1 MNRLHW
7 FMRQLCAFVGFGLAV
22 NVWADDVEIYY
33 SAFGGSA
40 KPMVML
46 TLDLRSN
53 LGSTECSSA
62 ASASCAETLGDELYQ
77 QLDLMTRNADGSFTE
92 GGDGIVDLTHF
103 AMLPDLT
110 SQWLSMG
117 LRVSLFDV
125 LRAAIRVVLTSDVVI
140 DSGIRI
146 GLMVSHD
153 DTCTGNG
160 ASGPDEIPAGTGL
173 GCSNGAYVLKGFF
186 DVTDTTERD
195 DFFARLGRIP
205 QPSSSFGSKGTWS
218 GHPYQLKEIYFEFY
232 RYITGQSVYNGYL
245 SYDDFN
251 SGDARSPMG
260 AASNDIAEPWNTLLA
275 PDTGAWSAVG
285 GASTLDYQSPFEQG
299 SSDDWACSRVF
310 MVNTLFGTTTAGDD
324 SDDAIKALR
333 PLGLGLSDAR
343 DETDIIAALK
353 AIDVAPNAGEDY
365 SGTLPVVEGD
375 QSVTSYFISDTTN
388 RTQDEWA
395 RAGGTD
401 NALSLGS
408 GADITAAFAAIFNSI
423 ITESSTLV
431 AASVPVNVFNRAET
445 YDNVFLAL
453 FQVEEGA
460 RWPGNIKKLK
470 IGRRS
475 TTNANGD
482 AILVPEIQDVN
493 SQRAFDAT
501 DGRIVN
507 SALTYWT
514 DASLA
519 DVVTAD
525 PDLDEISGRDGH
537 SVKRGGAGQQLPGTS
552 FNECTPAP
560 ANSLGADCTRNLY
573 VQNPSDTSELVDLD
587 SSLASGLASA
597 LLTHSAG
604 QFAGSETQVAID
616 MIAWM
621 RGLTDLDAQLSDTEE
636 PREWLMGDVLHSK
649 PLPMNYGDSDGA
661 GGGYSLANPNIR
673 LFFGSNDGWLRQ
685 VKNTEAN
692 GTQSGHEVWAF
703 MPQEVLAAQYY
714 LASNMQP
721 APGYHPYGVDAEVSS
736 LLIDRNRDG
745 SIQGGVNDGNL
756 AGEGDKAIIFFG
768 LRRGGKAVYALD
780 VSDPDAAPHLMWS
793 ITPDTAGF
801 ERMGLTFSKPVV
813 TQVRMA
819 GRLRP
824 VLIFGAG
831 YHGGWSADYQSRI
844 GKDVRNSRTTDD
856 IGNDVYVVDA
866 QTGALLWSASRSVS
880 IEHSVAS
887 NVTVADVD
895 LNGVTD
901 IAYVGDTGGNVWR
914 LDFPEDGT
922 AWSASLLAELGG
934 AGASDRRF
942 FHAPD
947 VVFAKEDIT
956 GVDAEGATVESS
968 RAYIGVVISSGDRA
982 NPRGAAVN
990 DFVYMIKDTL
1000 VSSGDGDTRS
1010 DSVTHADLLDITAI
1024 CGALEDADCE
1034 PGDLPYGWKLS
1045 LGQLGEKGLASPI
1058 TAEGVSF
1065 FTTYLPE
1072 GESVEGQCAPGVGS
1086 GRLYAVA
1093 FANGSPVL
1101 NLQGDSET
1109 ITLNDRYTILDS
1121 PGIPA
1126 GITPIAVEGRYGILV
1141 PGGDIRDLEG
1151 RFLWRA
1157 YFRELGL
1164 DDL

>member
-1 MNRLHW
+1 MSKLPRFLG
-7 FMRQLCAFVGFGLAV
+7 QVCACVSLNFAA
-22 NVWADDVEIYY
+22 NAWPDDVEIYY

-40 KPMVML
+40 KPLVML

-62 ASASCAETLGDELYQ
+62 ASASCASHLGDELYQ
-77 QLDLMTRNADGSFTE
+77 QLDLMTRNLDGSFTE

-103 AMLPDLT
+103 VTLPDLT
-110 SQWLSMG
+110 SQWQAMG
-117 LRVSLFDV
+117 VRVSLFDV
-125 LRAAIRVVLTSDVVI
+125 LRAAIREVLTSDIVI
-140 DSGIRI
+140 DSGIHI

-153 DTCTGNG
+153 DTCKGNG
-160 ASGPDEIPAGTGL
+160 ASGPDELPTGTGL

-186 DVTDTTERD
+186 DVTDAAERN

-205 QPSSSFGSKGTWS
+205 QPSSNFGGHGTWS

-232 RYITGQSVYNGYL
+232 RYITGQDVYNGFL

-251 SGDARSPMG
+251 SGNSRSAMG
-260 AASNDIAEPWNTLLA
+260 SASNDIVEPWNTLLA
-275 PDTGAWSAVG
+275 PDTGAWSAAG
-285 GASTLDYQSPFEQG
+285 GASTLNYESPFETG

-343 DETDIIAALK
+343 DETDVIAALK
-353 AIDVAPNAGEDY
+353 AIDVAPNAGEEY
-365 SGTLPVVEGD
+365 SGALPVVEGD
-375 QSVTSYFISDTTN
+375 QSVTSYFIADTTN
-388 RTQDEWA
+388 KTQDDWA

-408 GADITAAFAAIFNSI
+408 GADITDAFAAIFNSI

-431 AASVPVNVFNRAET
+431 AVSVPVNVFNRAET

-475 TTNANGD
+475 TTNANGNS
-482 AILVPEIQDVN
+482 ILVPEIQGVN

-507 SALTYWT
+507 TALTYWT
-514 DASLA
+514 DASLD

-525 PDLDEISGRDGH
+525 PDLNEIAGRDGH

-552 FNECTPAP
+552 FNKCTPAP
-560 ANSLGADCTRNLY
+560 TNSLGADCTRNLY
-573 VQNPSDTSELVDLD
+573 VQSPSDASELVDFD
-587 SSLASGLASA
+587 TSLASGLASK
-597 LLTHSAG
+597 LLTHGAG
-604 QFAGSETQVAID
+604 QFAGSETQVAAD

-621 RGLTDLDAQLSDTEE
+621 RGLTNLDAQLSDTEE

-649 PLPMNYGDSDGA
+649 PLPLNYGDSDA
-661 GGGYSLANPNIR
+661 EGGGYSLTNPNIR

-685 VKNTEAN
+685 VKNTDAS
-692 GTQSGHEVWAF
+692 GAQSGQEVWAF

-714 LASNMQP
+714 LASNTQP

-745 SIQGGVNDGNL
+745 SIQGGLNDGNL
-756 AGEGDKAIIFFG
+756 SGESDKAIIYFG
-768 LRRGGKAVYALD
+768 LRRGGEAMYALD

-801 ERMGLTFSKPVV
+801 ERIGLTFSKPVV

-819 GRLRP
+819 GRLRS

-831 YHGGWSADYQSRI
+831 YNGGWASDYQSRV
-844 GKDVRNSRTTDD
+844 GKDVRNVKTTDS
-856 IGNDVYVVDA
+856 IGNDIYVVDA
-866 QTGALLWSASRSVS
+866 QTGDLLWSASSSSS

-922 AWSASLLAELGG
+922 SWSASLLAELGG

-947 VVFAKEDIT
+947 VVFAKEDVSS
-956 GVDAEGATVESS
+956 GDVEGATVESS
-968 RAYIGVVISSGDRA
+968 RPYIGVVISSGDRA

-1010 DSVTHADLLDITAI
+1010 GTVSHSDLLNVTAI
-1024 CGALEDADCE
+1024 CGSLEDADCE
-1034 PGDLPYGWKLS
+1034 PDDLPYGWKLS
-1045 LGQLGEKGLASPI
+1045 LGPLGEKGLASPI

-1072 GESVEGQCAPGVGS
+1072 GESVQGQCAPGVGS

-1093 FANGSPVL
+1093 FANGSPVV
-1101 NLQGDSET
+1101 NLQGDSDT
-1109 ITLNDRYTILDS
+1109 ITLSDRYTTLDS

-1126 GITPIAVEGRYGILV
+1126 GITPIAVEGRYGVLV

>member
-1 MNRLHW
+1 MSSLPRFL
-7 FMRQLCAFVGFGLAV
+7 RQVCAYLSLSFAV
-22 NVWADDVEIYY
+22 SAWGDDVEIYY

-40 KPMVML
+40 KPLVML

-53 LGSTECSSA
+53 LGATECSSA
-62 ASASCAETLGDELYQ
+62 ASASCASNLGDELYQ
-77 QLDLMTRNADGSFTE
+77 QLDLMTRNPDGTFSD

-103 AMLPDLT
+103 ATLPDLT
-110 SQWLSMG
+110 SQWQAMG
-117 LRVSLFDV
+117 VRVSLFDV
-125 LRAAIRVVLTSDVVI
+125 LRAAIRVVLTSDVVM
-140 DSGIRI
+140 DSGIHI
-146 GLMVSHD
+146 GLMVAHD
-153 DTCTGNG
+153 DTCTGSG
-160 ASGPDEIPAGTGL
+160 ASGPGEIPTGTGL

-186 DVTDTTERD
+186 DVTDAAERE

-205 QPSSSFGSKGTWS
+205 QPGSSFGSKGTWA

-232 RYITGQSVYNGYL
+232 RYMTGQDVYNGFL

-251 SGDARSPMG
+251 SGDSRSPMG

-275 PDTGAWSAVG
+275 PDTDAWSVSG
-285 GASTLDYQSPFEQG
+285 GASTLNYQSPFEQG

-333 PLGLGLSDAR
+333 PAGLGLSDAR
-343 DETDIIAALK
+343 DETDVIAALK

-365 SGTLPVVEGD
+365 ATSLPVVEGD

-388 RTQDEWA
+388 NKQDEWA

-408 GADITAAFAAIFNSI
+408 GAEITAAFAAIFNSI

-475 TTNANGD
+475 TTNTNGD
-482 AILVPEIQDVN
+482 TILLPEIQDVN

-507 SALTYWT
+507 TALTYWT
-514 DASLA
+514 DANLD

-525 PDLDEISGRDGH
+525 PDLNEISGRDGH
-537 SVKRGGAGQQLPGTS
+537 SVKRGGAGQQLPGTY

-560 ANSLGADCTRNLY
+560 TNSLGAGCTRNLY
-573 VQNPSDTSELVDLD
+573 VQNPFDASELVNFDT
-587 SSLASGLASA
+587 SLASGLASE
-597 LLTHSAG
+597 LLTHSGG
-604 QFAGSETQVAID
+604 QFAGSETQVAAD

-621 RGLTDLDAQLSDTEE
+621 RGLTELDTQLSDTEA

-649 PLPMNYGDSDGA
+649 PLPMNYGNSDGE
-661 GGGYSLANPNIR
+661 GGGYSLTNPNIR

-685 VKNTEAN
+685 IKNTDAN
-692 GTQSGHEVWAF
+692 GAQSGQEVWAF

-714 LASNMQP
+714 LASNTQP

-756 AGEGDKAIIFFG
+756 SGEGDKAIIYFG

-780 VSDPDAAPHLMWS
+780 VSNPDAAPYLMWT

-831 YHGGWSADYQSRI
+831 YNGGWSSDYQSRV
-844 GKDVRNSRTTDD
+844 GKDVRNVRTPDV

-866 QTGALLWSASRSVS
+866 QTGALLWSASSSVTL
-880 IEHSVAS
+880 EHSVAS
-887 NVTVADVD
+887 NVTIADVD

-934 AGASDRRF
+934 SGASDRRF

-947 VVFAKEDIT
+947 VVFAKEDVSSI
-956 GVDAEGATVESS
+956 DAEGATVESS
-968 RAYIGVVISSGDRA
+968 RPYIGVVISSGDRA

-990 DFVYMIKDTL
+990 DFVYMVKDTL
-1000 VSSGDGDTRS
+1000 VSAGDGDTRS
-1010 DSVTHADLLDITAI
+1010 DTISHNDLLDITAI
-1024 CGALEDADCE
+1024 CGSLEDADCE
-1034 PGDLPYGWKLS
+1034 PDDLPYGWKLS

-1072 GESVEGQCAPGVGS
+1072 GESVQGQCAPGVGS

-1093 FANGSPVL
+1093 FANGAPVL

-1109 ITLNDRYTILDS
+1109 ITLSDRYTTLDS

>member
-1 MNRLHW
+1 MSKLRS
-7 FMRQLCAFVGFGLAV
+7 FFQKACLCISLSLSVS
-22 NVWADDVEIYY
+22 VWADDVEIYY

-53 LGSTECSSA
+53 LGSIECSSA
-62 ASASCAETLGDELYQ
+62 ASASCASHLGDELYG
-77 QLDLMTRNADGSFTE
+77 QLDLLTRNSDGSFSE
-92 GGDGIVDLTHF
+92 GGDGIVDFSHF
-103 AMLPDLT
+103 ATLPDLT
-110 SQWLSMG
+110 NQWLTMG
-117 LRVSLFDV
+117 VRVSLFDV
-125 LRAAIRVVLTSDVVI
+125 LRAAIRVVLTSDIVI

-146 GLMVSHD
+146 GLMVAHD

-186 DVTDTTERD
+186 DVSDATERD
-195 DFFARLGRIP
+195 DFFTRLGRIP
-205 QPSSSFGSKGTWS
+205 QPSSSFGSGGTWS

-232 RYITGQSVYNGYL
+232 RYITGQAVYNGYL
-245 SYDDFN
+245 SYSDYN
-251 SGDARSPMG
+251 SGDRRSTMG
-260 AASNDIAEPWNTLLA
+260 TATNDIAEPWNTLLA
-275 PDTGAWSAVG
+275 PDAGAWSATG
-285 GASTLDYQSPFEQG
+285 GASTLRYQSPFEEG

-310 MVNTLFGTTTAGDD
+310 MVNTLFGTATAGDD
-324 SDDAIKALR
+324 SDDIIESSR

-343 DETDIIAALK
+343 DETDVIAALK
-353 AIDVAPNAGEDY
+353 SIDVAPNAGEDY
-365 SGTLPVVEGD
+365 AGTLPVVEGD
-375 QSVTSYFISDTTN
+375 QSVTSYFIADTTN

-482 AILVPEIQDVN
+482 TILVPEIQDVN

-507 SALTYWT
+507 TALTYWT
-514 DASLA
+514 DASLD
-519 DVVTAD
+519 DVITAD
-525 PDLDEISGRDGH
+525 PDLNEISGRDGH

-552 FNECTPAP
+552 FNECTA
-560 ANSLGADCTRNLY
+560 ASTNNLGAQCTRNLY
-573 VQNPSDTSELVDLD
+573 VQNPFDTAELVDFD
-587 SSLASGLASA
+587 ASLASGLASE

-604 QFAGSETQVAID
+604 QFAGSETQLAVD
-616 MIAWM
+616 MIGWM
-621 RGLTDLDAQLSDTEE
+621 RGLTELDTQLSDTEE

-649 PLPMNYGDSDGA
+649 PLPMNYGDSDGE
-661 GGGYSLANPNIR
+661 GGGYSLTNPNIR

-685 VKNTEAN
+685 VKNTDAN
-692 GTQSGHEVWAF
+692 GAQSGQEVWAF
-703 MPQEVLAAQYY
+703 MPQEVLAEQYY
-714 LASNMQP
+714 LARNAQP

-756 AGEGDKAIIFFG
+756 SGEGDKAIIYFG
-768 LRRGGKAVYALD
+768 LRRGGKAIYALD
-780 VSDPDAAPHLMWS
+780 VSDPDAAPYLMWS
-793 ITPDTAGF
+793 ITPDTTGF
-801 ERMGLTFSKPVV
+801 ERIGLTFSKPVV

-831 YHGGWSADYQSRI
+831 YNGGWTSDYQSRV
-844 GKDVRNSRTTDD
+844 GKDVRNVKASDA

-866 QTGALLWSASRSVS
+866 QTGALLWAASSSSS

-887 NVTVADVD
+887 DVTIADVD

-934 AGASDRRF
+934 SGVSDRRF

-947 VVFAKEDIT
+947 VVFAKENVSS
-956 GVDAEGATVESS
+956 VDAQGATVESS
-968 RAYIGVVISSGDRA
+968 RPYIGVVISSGDRA
-982 NPRGAAVN
+982 NPRGSTVN

-1000 VSSGDGDTRS
+1000 ISSGEGDTRS
-1010 DSVTHADLLDITAI
+1010 DTVNHNDLLDVTAI
-1024 CGALEDADCE
+1024 CGSLEDADCE
-1034 PGDLPYGWKLS
+1034 PDDLPYGWKLS
-1045 LGQLGEKGLASPI
+1045 LGQLGEKGLASPL

-1072 GESVEGQCAPGVGS
+1072 GELVQGQCAPGVGS

-1093 FANGSPVL
+1093 FSNGSPIL
-1101 NLQGDSET
+1101 NLQGDSDT
-1109 ITLNDRYTILDS
+1109 ITLSDRYTTLDS